1 MLDRDEDVDHRGGGG
16 SDEDVRADA
25 GAGSPVTRVPS
36 EPPPA
41 DATGS
46 RRGGIALVVVLVIVA
61 MTATGIAVYAWQHS
75 QVTDR
80 NAALAAAVQ
89 QRDEARQDL
98 SASEAEASRSA
109 DEVAALTARVQQL
122 RARVDGLRSTLAGLS
137 SQIGSAPSCNA
148 EDMLTAVRRELPI
161 GSPLIWESVSI
172 QECQNGYARVY
183 AHPGNVPAGSN
194 VEDSEQV
201 FLKYAEGEWTVITS
215 GTGIA
220 CTDSDLSPELRQAC
234 VGLGL
239 R

>member
-1 MLDRDEDVDHRGGGG
+1 MPALDHGVK
-16 SDEDVRADA
+16 
-25 GAGSPVTRVPS
+25 RVPS

-41 DATGS
+41 DAGTGS
-46 RRGGIALVVVLVIVA
+46 RPGGIALVVVLMIVA
-61 MTATGIAVYAWQHS
+61 MTATGIAVYAWQHA

-80 NAALAAAVQ
+80 NAALASAVQ
-89 QRDEARQDL
+89 QRAEARQDL
-98 SASEAEASRSA
+98 AASEAEASRSA
-109 DEVAALTARVQQL
+109 DEVKALTAQVQHL
-122 RARVDGLRSTLAGLS
+122 RARVDGLRSTLVGLS

-183 AHPGNVPAGSN
+183 AHPGNAPAGSH
-194 VEDSEQV
+194 VEDGEQV
-201 FLKYAEGEWTVITS
+201 FLKHAEGEWSVITS
-215 GTGIA
+215 GTGIV
-220 CTDSDLSPELRQAC
+220 CTDSDLWPELRQAC